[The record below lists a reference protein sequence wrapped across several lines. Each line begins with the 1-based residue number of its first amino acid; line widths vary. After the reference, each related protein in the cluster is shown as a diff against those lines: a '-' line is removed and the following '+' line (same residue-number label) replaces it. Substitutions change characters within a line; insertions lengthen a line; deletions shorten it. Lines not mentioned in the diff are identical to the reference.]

1 MTSIWGPLGW
11 MTLHSVASC
20 FPDKPLP
27 AESTLM
33 QSWLDMFQTTITC
46 PSCREHFGT
55 ALGSYRRQYPQMLSS
70 REEFLLF
77 TFRVHNSVNRRLNKP
92 VHSTVGACFEQLR
105 ANVKNRSAREYRL
118 AYINHI
124 RRFWRTMQD
133 SSGITS
139 MKKIMEM
146 SKIEN
151 EYILR
156 HDNNFQA
163 GIQENITVLPQQ
175 AFVGVTEEAPAVVR
189 MDTRDAPRMGFIGG
203 RFQVR
208 R

>member
-1 MTSIWGPLGW
+1 
-11 MTLHSVASC
+11 
-20 FPDKPLP
+20 
-27 AESTLM
+27 M
-33 QSWLDMFQTTITC
+33 QSWLDMFQVTITC

-55 ALGSYRRQYPQMLSS
+55 ALGAYRRLYPQMLSS

-77 TFRVHNSVNRRLNKP
+77 TFRVHNAVNRRLNKP
-92 VHSTVGACFEQLR
+92 VHPSVAACFEQLR
-105 ANVKNRSAREYRL
+105 INVKARSAREYRL

-139 MKKIMEM
+139 MKKIIEM

-151 EYILR
+151 EYFVR
-156 HDNNFQA
+156 HDNNFEVDIPE
-163 GIQENITVLPQQ
+163 GIVLLQPQLLT
-175 AFVGVTEEAPAVVR
+175 TESDEPPAR
-189 MDTRDAPRMGFIGG
+189 IRIDTRNSPRIGLGGG
-203 RFQVR
+203 RFQIR

>member
-1 MTSIWGPLGW
+1 
-11 MTLHSVASC
+11 
-20 FPDKPLP
+20 
-27 AESTLM
+27 
-33 QSWLDMFQTTITC
+33 
-46 PSCREHFGT
+46 
-55 ALGSYRRQYPQMLSS
+55 MLRS

-92 VHSTVGACFEQLR
+92 VHSTVTACFEQLR

-156 HDNNFQA
+156 HDNNFETIIPE
-163 GIQENITVLPQQ
+163 GVVVFPSQ
-175 AFVGVTEEAPAVVR
+175 AFTESTEEAPVVVR

>member
-11 MTLHSVASC
+11 MTLHSAASC
-20 FPDKPLP
+20 YPNKPLP
-27 AESTLM
+27 AESALM
-33 QSWLDMFQTTITC
+33 QTWLDMFRSTITC

-77 TFRVHNSVNRRLNKP
+77 TFRIHNSVNRRLNKP
-92 VHSTVGACFEQLR
+92 VHPSVAACFEQLR
-105 ANVKNRSAREYRL
+105 ANVKMRSAREYRS

-146 SKIEN
+146 AKIDF
-151 EYILR
+151 EYFQR
-156 HDNNFQA
+156 HDNNFEVD
-163 GIQENITVLPQQ
+163 IPESIVVLPSQ
-175 AFVGVTEEAPAVVR
+175 AFAEITDEAPAVVR
-189 MDTRDAPRMGFIGG
+189 MDTRDAPRMGLIGG
-203 RFQVR
+203 RFQIR

>member
-20 FPDKPLP
+20 YPDKPLP
-27 AESTLM
+27 AESALM
-33 QSWLDMFQTTITC
+33 QTWLDMFQSTITC

-55 ALGSYRRQYPQMLSS
+55 ALGSYRRQYAQMLSS
-70 REEFLLF
+70 RTEFLLF

-92 VHSTVGACFEQLR
+92 VHLTVATCFEQLR
-105 ANVKNRSAREYRL
+105 ANVKTRTAREYRL

-139 MKKIMEM
+139 MRKIAEM

-156 HDNNFQA
+156 HDNNFELD
-163 GIQENITVLPQQ
+163 IPENTTVLPQQ
-175 AFVGVTEEAPAVVR
+175 AFAGGTEEATVSVR
-189 MDTRDAPRMGFIGG
+189 LDTRDAPRMGFIGG